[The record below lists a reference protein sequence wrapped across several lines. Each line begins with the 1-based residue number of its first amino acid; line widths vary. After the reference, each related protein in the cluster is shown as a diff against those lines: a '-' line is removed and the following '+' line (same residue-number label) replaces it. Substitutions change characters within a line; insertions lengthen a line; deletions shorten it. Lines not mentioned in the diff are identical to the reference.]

1 MPEKYTNIGTTLS
14 VSTGVPATVDIAGY
28 AALTYTEVTGVATVP
43 EIGPSAAV
51 VSQAD
56 LKDGVVLKGHGEIDF
71 GGGTVQMRDL
81 PTDTGQGMLKT
92 AQSTQG
98 IISVKVTRSTGLIE
112 YFRAIV
118 MSYRRSEAGTGNF
131 PGIAADLQ
139 IISAIVPD
147 ATSV

>member
-1 MPEKYTNIGTTLS
+1 MPEKYTNIGTVIA
-14 VSTGVPATVDIAGY
+14 VSTGVPATFDVAGY
-28 AALTYTEVTGVATVP
+28 GALTYTEVTGVATVP

-71 GGGTVQMRDL
+71 GGGTIQMRDL
-81 PTDTGQGMLKT
+81 PDDTGQGMLNT
-92 AQSTQG
+92 AQSTQA
-98 IISVKVTRSTGLIE
+98 IISVKVVRSTGLIE

-118 MSYRRSEAGTGNF
+118 MSYRRSEASTGNF
-131 PGIAADLQ
+131 PGVAADLQ

-147 ATSV
+147 ASGV

>member
-1 MPEKYTNIGTTLS
+1 MPEKYTNIGTTIS
-14 VSTGVPATVDIAGY
+14 VSTGVPATANIVGY
-28 AALTYTEVTGVATVP
+28 AALTYTEVMGVATVP

-92 AQSTQG
+92 AQSTQA

-147 ATSV
+147 TTSV

>member
-1 MPEKYTNIGTTLS
+1 MPEKYTNIGTTIS
-14 VSTGVPATVDIAGY
+14 VSTGVPATANIAGY
-28 AALTYTEVTGVATVP
+28 AALTYTEVLGVATIP

-98 IISVKVTRSTGLIE
+98 ILSVKVTRSTGLIE

-147 ATSV
+147 TTSV

>member
-1 MPEKYTNIGTTLS
+1 MPEKYTNIGTVLA
-14 VSTGVPATVDIAGY
+14 VSAAAPATSDLAGY
-28 AALTYTEVTGVATVP
+28 GALTYTEVTGVATVP

-81 PTDTGQGMLKT
+81 PNDAGQGILKT
-92 AQSTQG
+92 AQSAQA

-131 PGIAADLQ
+131 PGVAADLQ

-147 ATSV
+147 ASGV

>member
-1 MPEKYTNIGTTLS
+1 MPEKYTNIGTVIS
-14 VSTGVPATVDIAGY
+14 VSTAVPATFDVAGY
-28 AALTYTEVTGVATVP
+28 GALTYTEVTGVATVP

-71 GGGTVQMRDL
+71 GGGTVQMRDK
-81 PTDTGQGMLKT
+81 PTDAGQILMKA
-92 AQSTQG
+92 AQADQS
-98 IISVKVTRSTGLIE
+98 ILSVKVTRSTGLIE

-118 MSYRRSEAGTGNF
+118 MSYRRSEASTGNF
-131 PGIAADLQ
+131 PGVAADLQ

-147 ATSV
+147 AASV